1 MYVQRLGIFDI
12 DQFDNKTIGSY
23 LVLLSKKVCERLLIK
38 FCGLGVVLVVCHWF
52 VTRRVIVS
60 HTIFDYDINFT
71 FIMV

>member
-12 DQFDNKTIGSY
+12 DQFDNKKIIWCFCQ
-23 LVLLSKKVCERLLIK
+23 KKVCERLLIK
-38 FCGLGVVLVVCHWF
+38 FCGLDVVLVVCHWF

-60 HTIFDYDINFT
+60 HTIFEYDINFT